1 MKRILLLVVLIA
13 LLCPRLAHG
22 APVLKAGDRVAIC
35 GDSITEQKIYSRF
48 IEDYLLACHPELN
61 LTVMQF
67 GWGGERA
74 PMFLARMDND
84 LKGFAPTVVTTCYGM
99 NDGAYRAFAPEIGK
113 TYQDNMR
120 AIVDKLKAQGVTVVV
135 GSPGAV
141 DSFSAFRGDVAQAK
155 VYNENLAHLG
165 ELAKQVATDTG
176 MPFADVHTPMM
187 DTMAAAKAALGDN
200 FLLAGNDGVHPNASG
215 HLVMAYAFLKALG
228 VDGDLGTITVDMKGP
243 ATATGGHKVLG
254 GTNGTAQ
261 IESSRYPFCF
271 SGAPNDA
278 SGTASMLPFLP
289 FAQDLDRFMLVVK
302 NLGTAQAKVTWGE
315 TSKTF
320 ARADLEKGINLPVEF
335 LSNPFGKAWANLDSA
350 VAQQETWE
358 TFMIKSEIS
367 QNPWLLGQ
375 LDNDPAVADALT
387 ALGPPLWKRE
397 AKGMALSRAQVV
409 PVQHTITVSE
419 VAG

>member
-1 MKRILLLVVLIA
+1 MKRILLLVVVLA
-13 LLCPRLAHG
+13 LLCPMLAHG
-22 APVLKAGDRVAIC
+22 APVLKAGDRLAIC

-48 IEDYLLACHPELN
+48 IEEYLLACHPELN
-61 LTVMQF
+61 LTIMQF

-74 PMFLARMDND
+74 LGFLNRMDND

-99 NDGAYRAFAPEIGK
+99 NDGSYTAYTDAIGK
-113 TYQDNMR
+113 NYQDPLR
-120 AIVDKLKAQGVTVVV
+120 TVVEKLKAQGVTVVV

-141 DSFSAFRGDVAQAK
+141 DSTSYRKDPAAAK

-165 ELAKQVATDTG
+165 ELAKQVATDNG

-187 DTMAAAKAALGDN
+187 EAMTAAKAALGDA
-200 FLLAGNDGVHPNASG
+200 FLVCGGDGVHPGADG
-215 HLVMAYAFLKALG
+215 HLIMAYAFLKGLG
-228 VDGDLGTITVDMKGP
+228 VDGDLGTITVDMKG
-243 ATATGGHKVLG
+243 ASTATGGHKVLG
-254 GTNGTAQ
+254 GTNGTAN

-271 SGAPNDA
+271 FGGPQDPG
-278 SGTASMLPFLP
+278 GTACMLPFLP
-289 FAQDLDRFMLVVK
+289 FAQDLDRFLLVVK
-302 NLGTAQAKVTWGE
+302 GLTTAQAKVTWGE

-358 TFMIKSEIS
+358 TFMIKSQIS

-375 LDNDPAVADALT
+375 LDNDPAVANALT

-397 AKGMALSRAQVV
+397 AKGMALARAQVV